1 MEQISP
7 ETHHLVFPQKG
18 CILFKR
24 NINTLEIMNPNENY
38 TNELNR
44 LLGFMENTLGKEMPT
59 PILTLDYFIL
69 AIFDQKDSTIYKIID
84 DCCSNMA
91 KNRIYTTYRQILQ
104 GRALSAIKPN
114 REIKYDVKL
123 TDALSGANAE
133 RDMLGSE
140 KIGSEHV
147 MLHILADDSPDNSIR
162 KVFNGAG
169 LSYPILLEKVSRD
182 ISDGGKQKNQNK
194 NQTGADA
201 GSGKDMGGTV
211 KVINTP
217 NGPVVIKSAFVGG
230 NEMTGDLPPEVL
242 KMLGL
247 DHLAPD
253 AQPEM
258 LNGFSGGGKK
268 KGKNQFID
276 QYCTNLNTQ
285 AELHLIDKLVGR
297 SNELDSII
305 RTLGRRKKNNIIIV
319 GGAGVG
325 KTCLAEGLAYK
336 IVEGT
341 VPKFL
346 KGKKLISLDMTALMA
361 GTTLRGMFEER
372 VKGLLDEIKQSG
384 EYILFIDNIG
394 NVLSNKAK
402 NDYDI
407 ASMLS
412 HSLDNGEVQVIGTA
426 DFTTFRATFDKDATL
441 LRRFQKMVIDA
452 PSKQDSKDILNGVQQ
467 NYADFHNVEYLPDAI
482 DACVELA
489 DKYITERNLPDS
501 AIDVLDEAGAIVGT
515 QNDVEPEE
523 IMKLREKIFN
533 EKAQIDKLKKENK
546 YDEAD
551 EIEKE
556 QKQDANNLA
565 KLVKQDD
572 ERKRQ
577 NRPKVTA
584 DIIYDIVSS
593 KTNIPISKLSS
604 DDKKKLAT
612 IDERLKE
619 NVIGQD
625 EAIDKICRALK
636 RNRVGFKK
644 TGCQFSALMIGKSGV
659 GKTLI
664 AKQLAK
670 EMFGDESALVRFDM
684 SEYPDKTAVN
694 KLIGSNP
701 GYVGYEEGG
710 QLTEA
715 IKNRKY
721 CVLLL
726 DEIEKADPEV
736 YNIFLQVLDEGFLT
750 DNSGQKVDFKNVI
763 VLFTSNAGAKA
774 ANDFGKG
781 IGFQE
786 NQDENQKRILLKHLK
801 NKFPPEF
808 LNRLDNVIYF
818 NSLTDDDLKKIIK
831 LEIGK
836 LQKRMGEIGYTLEYD
851 DDTVDYILN
860 IVKEEKEYGARPIIR
875 TIQDELEDK
884 ITDLLLENDY
894 SGHTFEVVAQA
905 QSLSIS

>member
-1 MEQISP
+1 MTQ
-7 ETHHLVFPQKG
+7 
-18 CILFKR
+18 
-24 NINTLEIMNPNENY
+24 NENY

-59 PILTLDYFIL
+59 PVLTLEYFIL

-114 REIKYDVKL
+114 REIKYDAKL
-123 TDALSGANAE
+123 TETLNGANTEREVLGAE
-133 RDMLGSE
+133 KL
-140 KIGSEHV
+140 GSEHV
-147 MLHILADDSPDNSIR
+147 LLHILADDSPDNSIR

-169 LSYPILLEKVSRD
+169 LSYPVLLEK
-182 ISDGGKQKNQNK
+182 ISSGNIGTAKKN
-194 NQTGADA
+194 NQERIIGVDTA
-201 GSGKDMGGTV
+201 SGPDSELKI
-211 KVINTP
+211 INTP
-217 NGPVVIKSAFVGG
+217 AGPVVIKSING
-230 NEMTGDLPPEVL
+230 NPGDIPPEFL

-247 DHLAPD
+247 GDNPNFAGKI
-253 AQPEM
+253 
-258 LNGFSGGGKK
+258 NGEKSKK
-268 KGKNQFID
+268 SKTQFID
-276 QYCTNLNTQ
+276 QYCTNLNTL
-285 AELHLIDKLVGR
+285 AELGTIDKLVGR
-297 SNELDSII
+297 ENEIDSII
-305 RTLGRRKKNNIIIV
+305 RTLGRRKKNNVIIV

-346 KGKKLISLDMTALMA
+346 KGKKLVSLDMTALMA

-372 VKGLLDEIKQSG
+372 VKGLLDEIKESG
-384 EYILFIDNIG
+384 DYILFIDNIG
-394 NVLSNKAK
+394 NVLGNKTK
-402 NDYDI
+402 NDYDV

-426 DFTTFRATFDKDATL
+426 DFSSFRSTFDKDATL
-441 LRRFQKMVIDA
+441 LRRFQKLVVDA
-452 PSKQDSKDILNGVQQ
+452 PTKEGSKNILNGIQQ
-467 NYADFHNVEYLPDAI
+467 NYADFHNVTYTQEAI
-482 DACVELA
+482 NACVELA

-501 AIDVLDEAGAIVGT
+501 AIDVLDEAGAVIGT
-515 QNDVEPEE
+515 KNDTESKE
-523 IMKLREKIFN
+523 ITEMREKIYKLKTDI
-533 EKAQIDKLKKENK
+533 EKLKKENK

-551 EIEKE
+551 ALEKE
-556 QKQDANNLA
+556 QKHTANNLA
-565 KLVKQDD
+565 EFVKR
-572 ERKRQ
+572 EEEYKRQ
-577 NRPKVTA
+577 HRPVVEIET
-584 DIIYDIVSS
+584 IYDIISS
-593 KTNIPISKLSS
+593 KTGIPLSRLS
-604 DDKKKLAT
+604 TDDKKKLSN
-612 IDERLKE
+612 IDERLKQ

-625 EAIDKICRALK
+625 EAIDIICKALK

-644 TGCQFSALMIGKSGV
+644 NGCQFSGLMIGRTGV

-670 EMFGDESALVRFDM
+670 EMFGDENALIRFDM

-715 IKNRKY
+715 VKNRKY

-774 ANDFGKG
+774 ASDFGKG
-781 IGFQE
+781 IGFTSDE
-786 NQDENQKRILLKHLK
+786 EENQKRILLKQLK

-818 NSLTDDDLKKIIK
+818 NALKDDDLRKIIR
-831 LEIGK
+831 LEISK
-836 LQKRMGEIGYTLEYD
+836 LQERMLEIGYTLIYD
-851 DDTVDYILN
+851 EPTVEYILG
-860 IVKEEKEYGARPIIR
+860 IVKEQKEYGARPIVR
-875 TIQDELEDK
+875 AIQDEIEDK
-884 ITDLLLENDY
+884 VTDLLLENDY
-894 SGHTFEVVAQA
+894 DGHKFAVTAQA
-905 QSLSIS
+905 QSLNVS

>member
-1 MEQISP
+1 MTQ
-7 ETHHLVFPQKG
+7 
-18 CILFKR
+18 
-24 NINTLEIMNPNENY
+24 NENY

-44 LLGFMENTLGKEMPT
+44 LLNFMENTLGREMPT
-59 PILTLDYFIL
+59 PVLTLEYFIL
-69 AIFDQKDSTIYKIID
+69 AILDQKDSTVYKIID

-114 REIKYDVKL
+114 REIKYDAKL
-123 TDALSGANAE
+123 TETIAASNTEREMLGAE
-133 RDMLGSE
+133 KLGSE
-140 KIGSEHV
+140 HIL
-147 MLHILADDSPDNSIR
+147 LHILADDSKDNSIR

-169 LSYPILLEKVSRD
+169 LSYSILLEK
-182 ISDGGKQKNQNK
+182 ISSNANQLENARKAQKPKSNTLIGMDPGAEGGDSTNIKIISTPGGPVILKSGTFTGNPAEMQQEFLKMMGLEDNPLLNPQKPGKKDKQK
-194 NQTGADA
+194 T
-201 GSGKDMGGTV
+201 
-211 KVINTP
+211 
-217 NGPVVIKSAFVGG
+217 
-230 NEMTGDLPPEVL
+230 
-242 KMLGL
+242 
-247 DHLAPD
+247 
-253 AQPEM
+253 
-258 LNGFSGGGKK
+258 
-268 KGKNQFID
+268 QFID
-276 QYCTNLNTQ
+276 QYCTNLNYL
-285 AELHLIDKLVGR
+285 AENSQIDKLVGR
-297 SNELDSII
+297 ENEIDNII
-305 RTLGRRKKNNIIIV
+305 RTLGRRKKNNVIIV

-325 KTCLAEGLAYK
+325 KTCLAEGLAYR

-346 KGKKLISLDMTALMA
+346 KNKKLISLDMTALMA

-372 VKGLLDEIKQSG
+372 VKGLLDEIKASG

-394 NVLSNKAK
+394 NVLGNKTK

-426 DFTTFRATFDKDATL
+426 DFSSFRSTFDKDASL
-441 LRRFQKMVIDA
+441 LRRFQKLIIEA
-452 PSKQDSKDILNGVQQ
+452 PTKEGSKDILNGIQQ
-467 NYADFHNVEYLPDAI
+467 NYADYHKVVYTPEAI
-482 DACVELA
+482 NACVELA

-501 AIDVLDEAGAIVGT
+501 AIDVMDEAGAVVGT
-515 QNDVEPEE
+515 QNDTESPE
-523 IMKLREKIFN
+523 IISLREKIYDYSA
-533 EKAQIDKLKKENK
+533 KIAKLKKEDK

-551 EIEKE
+551 ALEKE
-556 QKQDANNLA
+556 QKQTANTLA
-565 KLVKQDD
+565 EFVKR
-572 ERKRQ
+572 EEEYKKEH
-577 NRPKVTA
+577 RPVVGVEV
-584 DIIYDIVSS
+584 IYDIIAS
-593 KTNIPISKLSS
+593 KTGIPLSRLSS
-604 DDKKKLAT
+604 DDKKKLT
-612 IDERLKE
+612 NIDDRLKQ

-625 EAIDKICRALK
+625 EAIEVICRALK

-644 TGCQFSALMIGKSGV
+644 NGCQFSGLMIGKTGV

-670 EMFGDESALVRFDM
+670 EMFGDESALIRFDM

-715 IKNRKY
+715 VKNRKY

-763 VLFTSNAGAKA
+763 VLFTSNVGAKA
-774 ANDFGKG
+774 ASDFGKG
-781 IGFQE
+781 IGFNE
-786 NQDENQKRILLKHLK
+786 NEEENQKRILLKQLK

-818 NSLTDDDLKKIIK
+818 NSLSDDDLRKIIR
-831 LEIGK
+831 LEISK
-836 LQKRMGEIGYTLEYD
+836 LQKRMLEIGYTMVYD
-851 DDTVDYILN
+851 EGTVDYILD
-860 IVKEEKEYGARPIIR
+860 IVKEEKEYGARPIVR
-875 TIQDELEDK
+875 AIQDEIEDK
-884 ITDLLLENDY
+884 ITDLLLENEYDE
-894 SGHTFEVVAQA
+894 HNFTVTAQA
-905 QSLSIS
+905 HSLNVS

>member
-1 MEQISP
+1 MTQ
-7 ETHHLVFPQKG
+7 
-18 CILFKR
+18 
-24 NINTLEIMNPNENY
+24 NENY

-59 PILTLDYFIL
+59 PVLTLEYFIL
-69 AIFDQKDSTIYKIID
+69 AILDQKDSTVYKIIN

-114 REIKYDVKL
+114 REIKYDSKL
-123 TDALSGANAE
+123 TETLAGANTE
-133 RDMLGSE
+133 REMLGAE
-140 KIGSEHV
+140 KLGSEHV
-147 MLHILADDSPDNSIR
+147 LLHILADDAPDNSIR

-169 LSYPILLEKVSRD
+169 LSYPVLLEK
-182 ISDGGKQKNQNK
+182 ISSGVGDGKKDQKQAQKPFF
-194 NQTGADA
+194 
-201 GSGKDMGGTV
+201 GGIDLANGGDTSV
-211 KVINTP
+211 KIINTP
-217 NGPVVIKSAFVGG
+217 AGPVVFKSTNFNG
-230 NEMTGDLPPEVL
+230 EPTDMPPEL
-242 KMLGL
+242 MRMLGF
-247 DHLAPD
+247 DESSIAAAT
-253 AQPEM
+253 AQQKPTA
-258 LNGFSGGGKK
+258 K
-268 KGKNQFID
+268 KGKNQFIE
-276 QYCTNLNTQ
+276 QYCTNLNSM
-285 AELHLIDKLVGR
+285 AELHAIDKLVGR
-297 SNELDSII
+297 ENEIDTII
-305 RTLGRRKKNNIIIV
+305 RTLGRRKKNNVIIV

-346 KGKKLISLDMTALMA
+346 KNKKLISLDMTALMA

-372 VKGLLDEIKQSG
+372 VKGLLDEIKMSG
-384 EYILFIDNIG
+384 DYILFIDNIG
-394 NVLSNKAK
+394 NVMGSKVK

-426 DFTTFRATFDKDATL
+426 DFGSFRSTFDKDATL
-441 LRRFQKMVIDA
+441 LRRFQKLVIDA
-452 PSKQDSKDILNGVQQ
+452 PTKDGSKEILNGVQQ
-467 NYADFHNVEYLPDAI
+467 NYADFHNVTYSPEAI

-501 AIDVLDEAGAIVGT
+501 AIDVLDEAGTVIGT
-515 QNDVEPEE
+515 KNDTESKE
-523 IMKLREKIFN
+523 IQELREKIYRL
-533 EKAQIDKLKKENK
+533 KTDIDTFKKENK

-551 EIEKE
+551 ELEKE
-556 QKQDANNLA
+556 QKRTANTLA
-565 KLVKQDD
+565 EFVKR
-572 ERKRQ
+572 EEEYKRAH
-577 NRPKVTA
+577 RPVVEVDT
-584 DIIYDIVSS
+584 IYDIISS
-593 KTNIPISKLSS
+593 KTGIPLSKLST
-604 DDKKKLAT
+604 DDKRKLAN
-612 IDERLKE
+612 IDERLKQ

-625 EAIDKICRALK
+625 EAIDIICKALK
-636 RNRVGFKK
+636 RSRVGFKK
-644 TGCQFSALMIGKSGV
+644 SGCQFSALMLGRTGV

-670 EMFGDESALVRFDM
+670 EMFGDESALIRFDM

-715 IKNRKY
+715 VKNRKY

-750 DNSGQKVDFKNVI
+750 DNSGQRVDFKNVI

-774 ANDFGKG
+774 AADFGRG
-781 IGFQE
+781 IGF
-786 NQDENQKRILLKHLK
+786 NTDENENEKRILLKQLK

-818 NSLTDDDLKKIIK
+818 NALGDDDLRKIIK
-831 LEIGK
+831 LEISK
-836 LQKRMGEIGYTLEYD
+836 LQQRMLEIGYTLTYD
-851 DDTVDYILN
+851 EGTVDYILD
-860 IVKEEKEYGARPIIR
+860 IVKEQKEYGARPVVR
-875 TIQDELEDK
+875 AIQDEIEDK
-884 ITDLLLENDY
+884 VTDLLLENDY
-894 SGHTFEVVAQA
+894 NGHVFEVTAQA
-905 QSLSIS
+905 SSLNVS

>member
-1 MEQISP
+1 MTQ
-7 ETHHLVFPQKG
+7 
-18 CILFKR
+18 
-24 NINTLEIMNPNENY
+24 NENY

-59 PILTLDYFIL
+59 PVLTLEYFIL
-69 AIFDQKDSTIYKIID
+69 AILDQKDSTVYKIID

-114 REIKYDVKL
+114 REIKYDSKL
-123 TDALSGANAE
+123 TDTLNGAHTE
-133 RDMLGSE
+133 RQMLGAE
-140 KIGSEHV
+140 KLGSEHV
-147 MLHILADDSPDNSIR
+147 LLHILADDSPDNSIR

-169 LSYPILLEKVSRD
+169 LSYPVLLEK
-182 ISDGGKQKNQNK
+182 ISSGNIGMNKKQKEQPFVGVD
-194 NQTGADA
+194 TGQGPD
-201 GSGKDMGGTV
+201 GNGEIKI
-211 KVINTP
+211 INTP
-217 NGPVVIKSAFVGG
+217 AGPVVIKSATF
-230 NEMTGDLPPEVL
+230 NGDPNNVPPEFL

-247 DHLAPD
+247 GDNV
-253 AQPEM
+253 M
-258 LNGFSGGGKK
+258 VNGKTVGERSKK
-268 KGKNQFID
+268 SKTQFID
-276 QYCTNLNTQ
+276 QYCTNLNNL
-285 AELHLIDKLVGR
+285 AELGTIDKLVGR
-297 SNELDSII
+297 ENEIDSII
-305 RTLGRRKKNNIIIV
+305 RTLGRRKKNNVIIV

-346 KGKKLISLDMTALMA
+346 KNKKLVSLDMTALMA

-372 VKGLLDEIKQSG
+372 VKGLLDEIKESG

-394 NVLSNKAK
+394 NVLGNKTK
-402 NDYDI
+402 NDYDV

-426 DFTTFRATFDKDATL
+426 DFSSFRSTFDKDATL
-441 LRRFQKMVIDA
+441 LRRFQKLIVEA
-452 PSKQDSKDILNGVQQ
+452 PTKDDSKNILNGIQQ
-467 NYADFHNVEYLPDAI
+467 NYADFHNVTYTQEAI
-482 DACVELA
+482 NACVELA

-501 AIDVLDEAGAIVGT
+501 AIDVLDEAGAVVGT
-515 QNDVEPEE
+515 KNDTESKE
-523 IMKLREKIFN
+523 ILELREKIYKLKTDI
-533 EKAQIDKLKKENK
+533 EKLKKKNK

-551 EIEKE
+551 ELEKE
-556 QKQDANNLA
+556 QKRTANNLA
-565 KLVKQDD
+565 
-572 ERKRQ
+572 EFIRREEEYKRQ
-577 NRPKVTA
+577 HRPTVEIET
-584 DIIYDIVSS
+584 IYDIISS
-593 KTNIPISKLSS
+593 KTGIPLSKLSTN
-604 DDKKKLAT
+604 DKQKLAN
-612 IDERLKE
+612 IDERLKQ

-625 EAIDKICRALK
+625 EAIDIICRALK
-636 RNRVGFKK
+636 RSRVGFKK
-644 TGCQFSALMIGKSGV
+644 NGCQFSALMLGRTGV

-670 EMFGDESALVRFDM
+670 EMFGDENALIRFDM

-715 IKNRKY
+715 VKNRKY

-774 ANDFGKG
+774 ASDFGRG
-781 IGFQE
+781 IGFTSDE
-786 NQDENQKRILLKHLK
+786 EENQKRILLKQLK

-818 NSLTDDDLKKIIK
+818 NSLKDDDLRKIIR
-831 LEIGK
+831 LEISK
-836 LQKRMGEIGYTLEYD
+836 LQERMLEIGYTLSYD
-851 DDTVDYILN
+851 EPTVEYILN
-860 IVKEEKEYGARPIIR
+860 IVKEQKEYGARPIVR
-875 TIQDELEDK
+875 AIQDEIEDK
-884 ITDLLLENDY
+884 VTDLLLENDY
-894 SGHTFEVVAQA
+894 DGHRFAVTAEAH
-905 QSLSIS
+905 SLNVS

>member
-1 MEQISP
+1 MTQ
-7 ETHHLVFPQKG
+7 
-18 CILFKR
+18 
-24 NINTLEIMNPNENY
+24 NENY

-44 LLGFMENTLGKEMPT
+44 LLGFMENTLGREMPT
-59 PILTLDYFIL
+59 PVLTLDYFIL
-69 AIFDQKDSTIYKIID
+69 AVLDQKDSTVYKIID

-114 REIKYDVKL
+114 REIKYDAKFTETL
-123 TDALSGANAE
+123 AASNTE
-133 RDMLGSE
+133 REMLGAE
-140 KIGSEHV
+140 KLGSEHV
-147 MLHILADDSPDNSIR
+147 LLHILADDSPDNSIR

-169 LSYPILLEKVSRD
+169 LSYSVLLEK
-182 ISDGGKQKNQNK
+182 ISSNMQNGGKQKKQNNNETETQGIK
-194 NQTGADA
+194 TI
-201 GSGKDMGGTV
+201 M
-211 KVINTP
+211 TP
-217 NGPVVIKSAFVGG
+217 NGPVIIKSTTFNGEPG
-230 NEMTGDLPPEVL
+230 EMPTEFLR
-242 KMLGL
+242 MLGL
-247 DHLAPD
+247 SDGQINA
-253 AQPEM
+253 
-258 LNGFSGGGKK
+258 FGGGVKNEKQK
-268 KGKNQFID
+268 KGKAQFIN
-276 QYCTNLNTQ
+276 QYCTNLNTL
-285 AELHLIDKLVGR
+285 AENHSIDKLIGR
-297 SNELDSII
+297 DNELNNVI
-305 RTLGRRKKNNIIIV
+305 RTLGRRKKNNVIIV

-346 KGKKLISLDMTALMA
+346 KNKKLISLDMTALMA

-372 VKGLLDEIKQSG
+372 VKGLLDEIKESG
-384 EYILFIDNIG
+384 DYILLIDNIG
-394 NVLSNKAK
+394 NVLGGKNKN

-407 ASMLS
+407 ASMLAR
-412 HSLDNGEVQVIGTA
+412 SLDNGEVQVIGTA
-426 DFTTFRATFDKDATL
+426 DFSSFRSTFDKDATL
-441 LRRFQKMVIDA
+441 LRRFQKLIIDA
-452 PSKQDSKDILNGVQQ
+452 PTKEDSKGVLNGIQQ
-467 NYADFHNVEYLPDAI
+467 NYADFHNVTYTPEAI

-501 AIDVLDEAGAIVGT
+501 AIDVLDEAGAVVGT
-515 QNDVEPEE
+515 KNDTESKE
-523 IMKLREKIFN
+523 ITELREKIYSLN
-533 EKAQIDKLKKENK
+533 AEIDKLKKENK

-551 EIEKE
+551 VLEKE
-556 QKQDANNLA
+556 QKHTANNLA
-565 KLVKQDD
+565 EFVKR
-572 ERKRQ
+572 EEEYKKEH
-577 NRPKVTA
+577 RPVVGIET
-584 DIIYDIVSS
+584 IYDIIAS
-593 KTNIPISKLSS
+593 KTGIPINKLSA
-604 DDKKKLAT
+604 DDKKKLT
-612 IDERLKE
+612 DIDDRLKQ

-625 EAIDKICRALK
+625 EAIDIICKALK

-644 TGCQFSALMIGKSGV
+644 NGCQFSALLLGRTGV

-670 EMFGDESALVRFDM
+670 EMFGDEGALIRFDM

-715 IKNRKY
+715 VKNRKY

-774 ANDFGKG
+774 ASDFGKG
-781 IGFQE
+781 IGFQNNEEE
-786 NQDENQKRILLKHLK
+786 NSKRILLKQLK

-818 NSLTDDDLKKIIK
+818 NSLKDDDLRKIIR
-831 LEIGK
+831 LEISK
-836 LQKRMGEIGYTLEYD
+836 LQKRMLEIGYTMTYD
-851 DDTVDYILN
+851 EGTVDHILD
-860 IVKEEKEYGARPIIR
+860 IVKEEKEYGARPIVR
-875 TIQDELEDK
+875 AIQDEIEDK

-905 QSLSIS
+905 HSLNVS

>member
-1 MEQISP
+1 MTQ
-7 ETHHLVFPQKG
+7 
-18 CILFKR
+18 
-24 NINTLEIMNPNENY
+24 NENY

-44 LLGFMENTLGKEMPT
+44 LLGFMENTLGREMPT
-59 PILTLDYFIL
+59 PVLTLEYFIL
-69 AIFDQKDSTIYKIID
+69 AILDQKDSNIYRIID

-114 REIKYDVKL
+114 REIKYDSKL
-123 TDALSGANAE
+123 TETLTGADTE
-133 RDMLGSE
+133 RQMLGAE
-140 KIGSEHV
+140 KLGSEHV
-147 MLHILADDSPDNSIR
+147 LLHILADDSPDNSIR

-169 LSYPILLEKVSRD
+169 LSYPILLEK
-182 ISDGGKQKNQNK
+182 ISSGVNQGQKPQKPGQKPQGNFVFGGLDK
-194 NQTGADA
+194 ALE
-201 GSGKDMGGTV
+201 GSESNGIKI
-211 KVINTP
+211 INTP
-217 NGPVVIKSAFVGG
+217 GGPVVIKSATFNGDPSDMPE
-230 NEMTGDLPPEVL
+230 EMK

-247 DHLAPD
+247 DPNAGLQEFEQLIHGLPT
-253 AQPEM
+253 
-258 LNGFSGGGKK
+258 GGKK
-268 KGKNQFID
+268 PSKSKTQFID
-276 QYCTNLNTQ
+276 QYTTNLNSL
-285 AELHLIDKLVGR
+285 AELHMIDKLVGR
-297 SNELDSII
+297 ENEIGNVI
-305 RTLGRRKKNNIIIV
+305 RTLGRRKKNNVIIV

-346 KGKKLISLDMTALMA
+346 KNKKLISLDMTALMA

-372 VKGLLDEIKQSG
+372 VKGLLDEIKESG

-394 NVLSNKAK
+394 NVMGNKTK

-407 ASMLS
+407 AAMLS
-412 HSLDNGEVQVIGTA
+412 HSLDNGEVQVIGTS
-426 DFTTFRATFDKDATL
+426 DFSSFKSTFDKDPTL
-441 LRRFQKMVIDA
+441 LRRFQKLIIEA
-452 PSKQDSKDILNGVQQ
+452 PSKEDSRNILNGVQQ
-467 NYADFHNVEYLPDAI
+467 NYADYHNVNYTEEAI
-482 DACVELA
+482 NACVELA

-501 AIDVLDEAGAIVGT
+501 ALDILDEAGAVVGT
-515 QNDVEPEE
+515 ENDTESQE
-523 IMKLREKIFN
+523 IIDLREKIYKLKTDI
-533 EKAQIDKLKKENK
+533 EKLKKENK

-551 EIEKE
+551 ELEKE
-556 QKQDANNLA
+556 QKKAANTLA
-565 KLVKQDD
+565 EFVKR
-572 ERKRQ
+572 EAEYKKAH
-577 NRPKVTA
+577 RPSVDVDT
-584 DIIYDIVSS
+584 IYDIVSS
-593 KTNIPISKLSS
+593 KTGIPINKLSS
-604 DDKKKLAT
+604 DDKKKLT
-612 IDERLKE
+612 NIDDRLKQ

-625 EAIDKICRALK
+625 EAIDIICKALK

-644 TGCQFSALMIGKSGV
+644 NGCQFSALMLGRTGV

-670 EMFGDESALVRFDM
+670 EMFGDESALIRFDM

-715 IKNRKY
+715 VKNRKY

-750 DNSGQKVDFKNVI
+750 DNSGQRVDFKNVI

-774 ANDFGKG
+774 ASDFGKG
-781 IGFQE
+781 IGFNSNE
-786 NQDENQKRILLKHLK
+786 EENQKRILLKQLK

-818 NSLTDDDLKKIIK
+818 NSLKDDDLRKIIR
-831 LEIGK
+831 LEISK
-836 LQKRMGEIGYTLEYD
+836 LQKRMLEIGYTLTYD
-851 DDTVDYILN
+851 EGTVDHILD
-860 IVKEEKEYGARPIIR
+860 IVKEEKEYGARPIVR
-875 TIQDELEDK
+875 AIQDEIEDK

-905 QSLSIS
+905 HSLNVS

>member
-1 MEQISP
+1 MTQ
-7 ETHHLVFPQKG
+7 
-18 CILFKR
+18 
-24 NINTLEIMNPNENY
+24 NENY

-59 PILTLDYFIL
+59 PVLTLDYFIL
-69 AIFDQKDSTIYKIID
+69 AILDQKDSTVYKIID

-114 REIKYDVKL
+114 REIKYDSKL
-123 TDALSGANAE
+123 TETLAGANTE
-133 RDMLGSE
+133 REMLGAE
-140 KIGSEHV
+140 KLGSEHV
-147 MLHILADDSPDNSIR
+147 LLHILADDSPENNIR

-169 LSYPILLEKVSRD
+169 LSYPILLEKITTGV
-182 ISDGGKQKNQNK
+182 GGSLV
-194 NQTGADA
+194 
-201 GSGKDMGGTV
+201 SGKKPQTIIGGIDPADIKDVQNGTV
-211 KVINTP
+211 KIINTP
-217 NGPVVIKSAFVGG
+217 NGPVVVKTTMVSGPGPDADG
-230 NEMTGDLPPEVL
+230 NLPPEIL

-247 DHLAPD
+247 ADNPNFS
-253 AQPEM
+253 QP
-258 LNGFSGGGKK
+258 GQSGAKPAKK
-268 KGKNQFID
+268 TKTPCID
-276 QYCTNLNTQ
+276 QYCTDLNAL
-285 AELHLIDKLVGR
+285 AELHMIDKLVGR
-297 SNELDSII
+297 ENEMNNII
-305 RTLGRRKKNNIIIV
+305 RTLGRRKKNNVVIV

-346 KGKKLISLDMTALMA
+346 KKKKLISLDMTALMA

-372 VKGLLDEIKQSG
+372 VKGLLDEIKASG
-384 EYILFIDNIG
+384 EYILFIDNMGSVLG
-394 NVLSNKAK
+394 NKTK
-402 NDYDI
+402 NDYDV

-426 DFTTFRATFDKDATL
+426 DFSSFRSTFDKDPTL
-441 LRRFQKMVIDA
+441 LRRFQKLIVEA
-452 PSKQDSKDILNGVQQ
+452 PTKEGSKEILNGVQQ
-467 NYADFHNVEYLPDAI
+467 NYADFHNVIYSPEAL

-501 AIDVLDEAGAIVGT
+501 ALDVLDEAGAVVGT
-515 QNDVEPEE
+515 ENDIESKE
-523 IMKLREKIFN
+523 ITEMREKIYKLN
-533 EKAQIDKLKKENK
+533 ADIEKLKKEDK

-551 EIEKE
+551 QLEKE
-556 QKQDANNLA
+556 QKRTANNLA
-565 KLVKQDD
+565 EFVKR
-572 ERKRQ
+572 EEEYKKAH
-577 NRPKVTA
+577 RPTVGV
-584 DIIYDIVSS
+584 DVIYDIIAS
-593 KTNIPISKLSS
+593 KTGIPLNRLSA
-604 DDKKKLAT
+604 DDKKKLSN

-625 EAIDKICRALK
+625 EAINIICKALK

-644 TGCQFSALMIGKSGV
+644 SGCQFSALMLGRTGV

-670 EMFGDESALVRFDM
+670 EMFGDEGALIRFDM

-715 IKNRKY
+715 VKNRKY

-774 ANDFGKG
+774 ASDFGKPV
-781 IGFQE
+781 GFGGDVE
-786 NQDENQKRILLKHLK
+786 ENQKRILLKQLK

-818 NSLTDDDLKKIIK
+818 NALNDEDLRKIIR

-836 LQKRMGEIGYTLEYD
+836 LQKRMLEIGYTMEYD
-851 DDTVDYILN
+851 EGTVDYILD
-860 IVKEEKEYGARPIIR
+860 IVKEQKEYGARPVVR
-875 TIQDELEDK
+875 AIQDEIEDK

-894 SGHTFEVVAQA
+894 SGHTFEVIAQA
-905 QSLSIS
+905 HSLNVS

>member
-1 MEQISP
+1 MTQ
-7 ETHHLVFPQKG
+7 
-18 CILFKR
+18 
-24 NINTLEIMNPNENY
+24 NENY

-44 LLGFMENTLGKEMPT
+44 LLGFMENTLGREMPT
-59 PILTLDYFIL
+59 PVLTLEYFIL

-84 DCCSNMA
+84 DSCSNMA

-114 REIKYDVKL
+114 REIKYDAKL
-123 TDALSGANAE
+123 TETLNGAE
-133 RDMLGSE
+133 TEKQMLGAE
-140 KIGSEHV
+140 KLGSEHV
-147 MLHILADDSPDNSIR
+147 LLHILADDSPENSIR

-169 LSYPILLEKVSRD
+169 LSYPILLEK
-182 ISDGGKQKNQNK
+182 ISSGNIGVAKKNK
-194 NQTGADA
+194 PEVTA
-201 GSGKDMGGTV
+201 GLDLAPGPDMGGEL
-211 KVINTP
+211 KILNTP
-217 NGPVVIKSAFVGG
+217 AGPVVIKSATFNGAPSEV
-230 NEMTGDLPPEVL
+230 PPEFL

-247 DHLAPD
+247 GDNPNFNK
-253 AQPEM
+253 P
-258 LNGFSGGGKK
+258 GGDKGKK
-268 KGKNQFID
+268 SKTQFIG
-276 QYCTNLNTQ
+276 QYCTDLNTL
-285 AELHLIDKLVGR
+285 AELGTIDKLVGR
-297 SNELDSII
+297 ENEIESII
-305 RTLGRRKKNNIIIV
+305 RTLGRRKKNNVIIV

-372 VKGLLDEIKQSG
+372 VKGLLDEIKESR

-394 NVLSNKAK
+394 NVMGNKTK

-426 DFTTFRATFDKDATL
+426 DFSSFRSTFDKDPTL
-441 LRRFQKMVIDA
+441 LRRFQKLIIDA
-452 PSKQDSKDILNGVQQ
+452 PTKEGSRDILNGIQQ
-467 NYADFHNVEYLPDAI
+467 NYADFHNVTYEQEAI
-482 DACVELA
+482 DACVDLA

-501 AIDVLDEAGAIVGT
+501 AIDVLDEAGAVIGT
-515 QNDVEPEE
+515 KNDTESKE
-523 IMKLREKIFN
+523 IIELREKIY
-533 EKAQIDKLKKENK
+533 KLKTDIDKLKKENK

-551 EIEKE
+551 ALEKE
-556 QKQDANNLA
+556 QKRTANNLA
-565 KLVKQDD
+565 EFVKR
-572 ERKRQ
+572 EEEFKRQ
-577 NRPKVTA
+577 HRPIVGIET
-584 DIIYDIVSS
+584 IYDIISS
-593 KTNIPISKLSS
+593 KTGIPLNRLST
-604 DDKKKLAT
+604 DDKKKLSN
-612 IDERLKE
+612 IDERLKQ

-625 EAIDKICRALK
+625 EAIDIICKALK
-636 RNRVGFKK
+636 RHRVGFKK
-644 TGCQFSALMIGKSGV
+644 NGCQFSALMLGRTGV

-670 EMFGDESALVRFDM
+670 EMFGDESALIRFDM

-715 IKNRKY
+715 VKNRKY

-750 DNSGQKVDFKNVI
+750 DNAGQKVDFKNVI

-774 ANDFGKG
+774 ASDFGKG
-781 IGFQE
+781 IGFNNNE
-786 NQDENQKRILLKHLK
+786 EENQKRILLKQLK

-818 NSLTDDDLKKIIK
+818 NALNDDDLRKIIR
-831 LEIGK
+831 LEISK
-836 LQKRMGEIGYTLEYD
+836 LQERMLEIGYTLTYD
-851 DDTVDYILN
+851 EPTVDYILN
-860 IVKEEKEYGARPIIR
+860 IVKEQKEYGARPIVR
-875 TIQDELEDK
+875 AIQDEIEDK
-884 ITDLLLENDY
+884 VTDLLLENDY
-894 SGHTFEVVAQA
+894 DDHKFAVTAQA
-905 QSLSIS
+905 HSLNVS

>member
-1 MEQISP
+1 MLLS
-7 ETHHLVFPQKG
+7 ETNLFFEKKG
-18 CILFKR
+18 CIIEIETFNKR
-24 NINTLEIMNPNENY
+24 IMTQNENY

-59 PILTLDYFIL
+59 PVLTIEYFIL

-91 KNRIYTTYRQILQ
+91 KSRIYTTYRQILQ

-114 REIKYDVKL
+114 REIKYDTKL
-123 TDALSGANAE
+123 TETLLGANKE
-133 RDMLGSE
+133 KEMLGAE
-140 KIGSEHV
+140 KLGSEHV
-147 MLHILADDSPDNSIR
+147 LLHILADDSPDNSIR

-169 LSYPILLEKVSRD
+169 LSYPVLLEKITSGSVK
-182 ISDGGKQKNQNK
+182 ISGNKVANNSNPLNINVAGEGGDSSIKI
-194 NQTGADA
+194 
-201 GSGKDMGGTV
+201 
-211 KVINTP
+211 INTP
-217 NGPVVIKSAFVGG
+217 GGPVVIKSASF
-230 NEMTGDLPPEVL
+230 NGDPSEVPPEIL

-247 DHLAPD
+247 AENGGIMNGMPG
-253 AQPEM
+253 AQK
-258 LNGFSGGGKK
+258 SGGKK
-268 KGKNQFID
+268 SKTQFID
-276 QYCTNLNTQ
+276 QYCTNLNAL
-285 AELHLIDKLVGR
+285 AEQHMIDKLVGR
-297 SNELDSII
+297 ENEIDNII
-305 RTLGRRKKNNIIIV
+305 RTLGRRKKNNVIIV

-346 KGKKLISLDMTALMA
+346 KNKKLVSLDMTALMA

-372 VKGLLDEIKQSG
+372 VKGLLDEIKASG

-394 NVLSNKAK
+394 TVMGNKTT

-407 ASMLS
+407 AAMLS
-412 HSLDNGEVQVIGTA
+412 HSLDNGEVQVIGTS
-426 DFTTFRATFDKDATL
+426 DFSSFRSTFDKDPTL
-441 LRRFQKMVIDA
+441 LRRFQKLIIEA
-452 PSKQDSKDILNGVQQ
+452 PSKQDSRNILEGVQQ
-467 NYADFHNVEYLPDAI
+467 NYADYHNVTYSQEAL
-482 DACVELA
+482 DACVDLA

-501 AIDVLDEAGAIVGT
+501 ALDILDEAGALIGT
-515 QNDVEPEE
+515 ENDTESKE
-523 IMKLREKIFN
+523 IIDLREKIYKL
-533 EKAQIDKLKKENK
+533 KADIEKLKKENK

-551 EIEKE
+551 ELEKE
-556 QKQDANNLA
+556 QKRAANNLA
-565 KLVKQDD
+565 EFVKR
-572 ERKRQ
+572 EEEYKKAH
-577 NRPKVTA
+577 RPIVNANT
-584 DIIYDIVSS
+584 ILDIVSS
-593 KTNIPISKLSS
+593 KTGIPINKLSS
-604 DDKKKLAT
+604 DDKKKLVN
-612 IDERLKE
+612 IDERLKQ

-625 EAIDKICRALK
+625 EAIDIICKALK

-644 TGCQFSALMIGKSGV
+644 NGCQFSALMLGKTGV

-670 EMFGDESALVRFDM
+670 EMFGDENALIRFDM

-715 IKNRKY
+715 VKNRKY

-750 DNSGQKVDFKNVI
+750 DNSGQRVDFKNVI

-774 ANDFGKG
+774 ASDFGKG
-781 IGFQE
+781 IGFNSNE
-786 NQDENQKRILLKHLK
+786 EENQKRILLKQLK

-808 LNRLDNVIYF
+808 LNRLYNVIYF
-818 NSLTDDDLKKIIK
+818 NALKDDDLRKIIR
-831 LEIGK
+831 LEISK
-836 LQKRMGEIGYTLEYD
+836 LQERMLEIGYTMTYD
-851 DDTVDYILN
+851 EGTVEYILD
-860 IVKEEKEYGARPIIR
+860 IVKEEKEYGARPIVR
-875 TIQDELEDK
+875 AIQDEIEDK
-884 ITDLLLENDY
+884 ITDLVLENDY

-905 QSLSIS
+905 QSLNVS

>member
-1 MEQISP
+1 M
-7 ETHHLVFPQKG
+7 T
-18 CILFKR
+18 
-24 NINTLEIMNPNENY
+24 PNENY

-44 LLGFMENTLGKEMPT
+44 LLGFMENTLGRDMPT
-59 PILTLDYFIL
+59 PVLTLEYFIL
-69 AIFDQKDSTIYKIID
+69 AILDQKDSTVYKIID
-84 DCCSNMA
+84 ECCSNMA
-91 KNRIYTTYRQILQ
+91 KNRVYTTYKQLLS

-114 REIKYDVKL
+114 REIKYDSKL
-123 TDALSGANAE
+123 TEILEASNVE
-133 RDMLGSE
+133 REMLGAE
-140 KIGSEHV
+140 KLGSEHV
-147 MLHILADDSPDNSIR
+147 LLHILGDDTQDGTISSIR

-169 LSYPILLEKVSRD
+169 LSYPILLEK
-182 ISDGGKQKNQNK
+182 ISSGKVGAKKDTKQIQSVLD
-194 NQTGADA
+194 QFLGADY
-201 GSGKDMGGTV
+201 SGDQQPNGTLSI
-211 KVINTP
+211 INTP
-217 NGPVVIKSAFVGG
+217 DGPMVIKSTGAPPPQ
-230 NEMTGDLPPEVL
+230 EML

-247 DHLAPD
+247 GD
-253 AQPEM
+253 ASTQKP
-258 LNGFSGGGKK
+258 SAKK
-268 KGKNQFID
+268 AKTQFID
-276 QYCTNLNTQ
+276 QYCTNLNIL
-285 AELHLIDKLVGR
+285 ADRGAIDKLVGR
-297 SNELDSII
+297 ENEIDSII
-305 RTLGRRKKNNIIIV
+305 RTLGRRKKNNVIIV

-346 KGKKLISLDMTALMA
+346 KDKKLISLDMTALMA

-372 VKGLLDEIKQSG
+372 VKGLLDEIKALG
-384 EYILFIDNIG
+384 NYVLFIDNMG
-394 NVLSNKAK
+394 NVLGNKTK

-426 DFTTFRATFDKDATL
+426 DFTSFRSSFEKDPTL
-441 LRRFQKMVIDA
+441 MRRFQKLIIEA
-452 PSKQDSKDILNGVQQ
+452 PTKEQSKNIVNGIQQ
-467 NYADFHNVEYLPDAI
+467 NYADFHNVTYSQEAL

-501 AIDVLDEAGAIVGT
+501 AIDVLDEAGAVVGT
-515 QNDVEPEE
+515 KNDTESKE
-523 IMKLREKIFN
+523 IVALREKIYQL
-533 EKAQIDKLKKENK
+533 KTSIDKLKKEDK

-551 EIEKE
+551 ALETE
-556 QKQDANNLA
+556 QKRTANSLA
-565 KLVKQDD
+565 EFVKREEEFKKDH
-572 ERKRQ
+572 
-577 NRPKVTA
+577 RPVVGVET
-584 DIIYDIVSS
+584 IYDIISS
-593 KTNIPISKLSS
+593 KTGIPLNRLSS
-604 DDKKKLAT
+604 DDKKKLAN
-612 IDERLKE
+612 IDERLKQ

-625 EAIDKICRALK
+625 EAIDLICKALK

-644 TGCQFSALMIGKSGV
+644 SGCQFSALMLGRTGV

-670 EMFGDESALVRFDM
+670 EMFGDENALIRFDM

-715 IKNRKY
+715 VKNRKY

-750 DNSGQKVDFKNVI
+750 DNSGQRVDFKNVI

-774 ANDFGKG
+774 ASDFGKG
-781 IGFQE
+781 IGFSTNEEE
-786 NQDENQKRILLKHLK
+786 NEKRILIKQLK

-818 NSLTDDDLKKIIK
+818 NALGDDDLRKIIR
-831 LEIGK
+831 LEISK
-836 LQKRMGEIGYTLEYD
+836 LQQRMLEIGYTMTYD
-851 DDTVDYILN
+851 DATVEYILD
-860 IVKEEKEYGARPIIR
+860 IVKEQKEYGARPIVR
-875 TIQDELEDK
+875 AIQDEIEDK
-884 ITDLLLENDY
+884 MTDLLLENDY
-894 SGHTFEVVAQA
+894 NEHNFAVTAQA
-905 QSLSIS
+905 NSLNVS

>member
-1 MEQISP
+1 MTQ
-7 ETHHLVFPQKG
+7 
-18 CILFKR
+18 
-24 NINTLEIMNPNENY
+24 NENY

-44 LLGFMENTLGKEMPT
+44 LLNFMENTLGREMPT
-59 PILTLDYFIL
+59 PVLTLEYFIL
-69 AIFDQKDSTIYKIID
+69 AILDQKDSTVYKIID

-114 REIKYDVKL
+114 REIKYDAKL
-123 TDALSGANAE
+123 TETIAASNTEREMLGAE
-133 RDMLGSE
+133 KLGSE
-140 KIGSEHV
+140 HIL
-147 MLHILADDSPDNSIR
+147 LHILADDSKDNSIR

-169 LSYPILLEKVSRD
+169 LSYSILLEK
-182 ISDGGKQKNQNK
+182 ISSNANQLENARKAQKPKSNTLIGMDPGAEGGDSTNIKIISTPGGPVILKSGTFTGNPAEMQQEFLKMMGLEDNPLLNPQKPGKKDKQK
-194 NQTGADA
+194 T
-201 GSGKDMGGTV
+201 
-211 KVINTP
+211 
-217 NGPVVIKSAFVGG
+217 
-230 NEMTGDLPPEVL
+230 
-242 KMLGL
+242 
-247 DHLAPD
+247 
-253 AQPEM
+253 
-258 LNGFSGGGKK
+258 
-268 KGKNQFID
+268 QFID
-276 QYCTNLNTQ
+276 QYCTNLNYL
-285 AELHLIDKLVGR
+285 AENSQIDKLVGR
-297 SNELDSII
+297 ENEIDNII
-305 RTLGRRKKNNIIIV
+305 RTLGRRKKNNVIIV

-325 KTCLAEGLAYK
+325 KTCLAEGLAYR

-346 KGKKLISLDMTALMA
+346 KNKKLISLDMTALMA

-372 VKGLLDEIKQSG
+372 VKGLLDEIKASG

-394 NVLSNKAK
+394 NVLGNKTK

-426 DFTTFRATFDKDATL
+426 DFSSFRSTFDKDASL
-441 LRRFQKMVIDA
+441 LRRFQKLIIEA
-452 PSKQDSKDILNGVQQ
+452 PTKEGSKDILNGIQQ
-467 NYADFHNVEYLPDAI
+467 NYADYHKVVYTPEAI
-482 DACVELA
+482 NACVELA

-501 AIDVLDEAGAIVGT
+501 AIDVMDEAGAVVGT
-515 QNDVEPEE
+515 QNDTESPE
-523 IMKLREKIFN
+523 IISLREKIYDYSA
-533 EKAQIDKLKKENK
+533 KIAKLKKEDK

-551 EIEKE
+551 ALEKE
-556 QKQDANNLA
+556 QKQTANTLA
-565 KLVKQDD
+565 EFVKR
-572 ERKRQ
+572 EEEYKKEH
-577 NRPKVTA
+577 RPVVGVEV
-584 DIIYDIVSS
+584 IYDIIAS
-593 KTNIPISKLSS
+593 KTGIPLSRLSS
-604 DDKKKLAT
+604 DDKKKLT
-612 IDERLKE
+612 NIDDRLKQ

-625 EAIDKICRALK
+625 EAIEVICRALK

-644 TGCQFSALMIGKSGV
+644 NGCQFSGLMIGKTGV

-670 EMFGDESALVRFDM
+670 EMFGDESALIRFDM

-715 IKNRKY
+715 VKNRKY

-763 VLFTSNAGAKA
+763 VLFTSNVGAKA
-774 ANDFGKG
+774 ASDFGKG
-781 IGFQE
+781 IGFNE
-786 NQDENQKRILLKHLK
+786 NEEENQKRILLKQLK

-818 NSLTDDDLKKIIK
+818 NSLSDDDLRKIIR
-831 LEIGK
+831 LEISK
-836 LQKRMGEIGYTLEYD
+836 LQKRMLEIGYTMVYD
-851 DDTVDYILN
+851 EGTVDYILD
-860 IVKEEKEYGARPIIR
+860 IVKEEKEYGARPIVR
-875 TIQDELEDK
+875 AIQDEIEDK

-894 SGHTFEVVAQA
+894 DEHNFTVTAQA
-905 QSLSIS
+905 HSLNVS

>member
-1 MEQISP
+1 MTQ
-7 ETHHLVFPQKG
+7 
-18 CILFKR
+18 
-24 NINTLEIMNPNENY
+24 NENY

-44 LLGFMENTLGKEMPT
+44 LLGFMENTLGREMPT
-59 PILTLDYFIL
+59 PVLTLEYFIL
-69 AIFDQKDSTIYKIID
+69 AILDQKDSNIYRIID

-114 REIKYDVKL
+114 REIKYDTKL
-123 TDALSGANAE
+123 TETLSGANTE
-133 RDMLGSE
+133 KEMLGAE
-140 KIGSEHV
+140 KLGSEHV
-147 MLHILADDSPDNSIR
+147 LLHILADDSPDNSIR

-169 LSYPILLEKVSRD
+169 LSYPVLLEK
-182 ISDGGKQKNQNK
+182 ISSGMSQGPKTPKLGIKTQTNYALGGIDLAQE
-194 NQTGADA
+194 
-201 GSGKDMGGTV
+201 GSDSSSIKI
-211 KVINTP
+211 INTP
-217 NGPVVIKSAFVGG
+217 NGPVVIKSTTF
-230 NEMTGDLPPEVL
+230 NGDPGEVPPDFL

-247 DHLAPD
+247 ADNV
-253 AQPEM
+253 M
-258 LNGFSGGGKK
+258 VNGQKASERQKK
-268 KGKNQFID
+268 SKNQFID
-276 QYCTNLNTQ
+276 QYCTNLNSL
-285 AELHLIDKLVGR
+285 AEMNAIDKLVGR
-297 SNELDSII
+297 ENEINNII
-305 RTLGRRKKNNIIIV
+305 RTLGRRKKNNVIIV

-325 KTCLAEGLAYK
+325 KTCLGEGLAYK

-346 KGKKLISLDMTALMA
+346 KNKKLISLDMTALMA

-372 VKGLLDEIKQSG
+372 VKGLLDEIKASG
-384 EYILFIDNIG
+384 DYILFIDNIG
-394 NVLSNKAK
+394 NVLGNKTK
-402 NDYDI
+402 NDYDV

-412 HSLDNGEVQVIGTA
+412 HSLDNGEVQVIGTC
-426 DFTTFRATFDKDATL
+426 DFSSFRSTFDKDASL
-441 LRRFQKMVIDA
+441 LRRFQKLIVDA
-452 PSKQDSKDILNGVQQ
+452 PTKEDSKAILNGVQE
-467 NYADFHNVEYLPDAI
+467 NYADYHNVIYSPEAI

-501 AIDVLDEAGAIVGT
+501 AIDVLDEAGAVVGT
-515 QNDVEPEE
+515 ENDTESPE
-523 IMKLREKIFN
+523 IIALREKIYKLSADI
-533 EKAQIDKLKKENK
+533 EKLKKEDK
-546 YDEAD
+546 YDEVD
-551 EIEKE
+551 ELEKE
-556 QKQDANNLA
+556 QKRTANNLA
-565 KLVKQDD
+565 EFVKR
-572 ERKRQ
+572 EEEYKKAH
-577 NRPKVTA
+577 RPTVGV
-584 DIIYDIVSS
+584 DVIYDIIAS
-593 KTNIPISKLSS
+593 KTGIPLNRLSA
-604 DDKKKLAT
+604 DDKKKLT
-612 IDERLKE
+612 NIDERLKQ

-625 EAIDKICRALK
+625 EAIDIICKALK

-644 TGCQFSALMIGKSGV
+644 NGCQFSALMLGRTGV

-670 EMFGDESALVRFDM
+670 EMFGDENALIRFDM

-715 IKNRKY
+715 VKNRKY

-781 IGFQE
+781 IGFQNDE
-786 NQDENQKRILLKHLK
+786 EENQKRILLKQLK

-818 NSLTDDDLKKIIK
+818 NSLKDDDLRKIIC
-831 LEIGK
+831 LEISK
-836 LQKRMGEIGYTLEYD
+836 LQKRMLEIGYTMTYD
-851 DDTVDYILN
+851 EGTVDHILN
-860 IVKEEKEYGARPIIR
+860 IVKEEKEYGARPIVR
-875 TIQDELEDK
+875 AIQDEIEDK

-905 QSLSIS
+905 HSLNVS

>member
-1 MEQISP
+1 MTQ
-7 ETHHLVFPQKG
+7 
-18 CILFKR
+18 
-24 NINTLEIMNPNENY
+24 NENY

-44 LLGFMENTLGKEMPT
+44 LLGFMENTLGREMPT
-59 PILTLDYFIL
+59 PVLTLEYFIL

-114 REIKYDVKL
+114 REIKYDAKL
-123 TDALSGANAE
+123 SETLSGAE
-133 RDMLGSE
+133 TEKQMLGAE
-140 KIGSEHV
+140 KLGSEHV
-147 MLHILADDSPDNSIR
+147 LLHILADDSQDNSIR

-169 LSYPILLEKVSRD
+169 LSYPVLLEK
-182 ISDGGKQKNQNK
+182 ISSGNIGTAKKN
-194 NQTGADA
+194 GPERFAAGVDL
-201 GSGKDMGGTV
+201 GSGPDGDIKI
-211 KVINTP
+211 INTP
-217 NGPVVIKSAFVGG
+217 AGPVVIKSTNFNG
-230 NEMTGDLPPEVL
+230 NPGEMPPELL

-247 DHLAPD
+247 ADNPNIN
-253 AQPEM
+253 PRP
-258 LNGFSGGGKK
+258 GGEKGKK
-268 KGKNQFID
+268 SKTPFID
-276 QYCTNLNTQ
+276 QYCTNLNAL
-285 AELHLIDKLVGR
+285 AELGTIDKLVGR
-297 SNELDSII
+297 ENEIDSII
-305 RTLGRRKKNNIIIV
+305 RTLGRRKKNNVIIV

-346 KGKKLISLDMTALMA
+346 KGKKLVSLDMTALMA

-372 VKGLLDEIKQSG
+372 VKGLLDEIKESG
-384 EYILFIDNIG
+384 DYILFIDNIG
-394 NVLSNKAK
+394 NVMGNKTK

-426 DFTTFRATFDKDATL
+426 DFSSFRSTFDKDPSL
-441 LRRFQKMVIDA
+441 LRRFQKLIIEA
-452 PSKQDSKDILNGVQQ
+452 PTKAGSLDILNGIQQ
-467 NYADFHNVEYLPDAI
+467 NYADFHNVTYTQEAI
-482 DACVELA
+482 NACVELA

-501 AIDVLDEAGAIVGT
+501 AIDVLDEAGAVIGT
-515 QNDVEPEE
+515 KNDTESSE
-523 IMKLREKIFN
+523 ITELRERIYKLKTDI
-533 EKAQIDKLKKENK
+533 EKLKKENK

-551 EIEKE
+551 ALEKE
-556 QKQDANNLA
+556 QKHTANTLA
-565 KLVKQDD
+565 ELVKR
-572 ERKRQ
+572 EEEYKREH
-577 NRPKVTA
+577 RPVVGVET
-584 DIIYDIVSS
+584 IYDIISS
-593 KTNIPISKLSS
+593 KTGIPLSRLS
-604 DDKKKLAT
+604 TDDKKKLT
-612 IDERLKE
+612 NIDERLKQ

-625 EAIDKICRALK
+625 EAIDIICKALK

-644 TGCQFSALMIGKSGV
+644 NGCQFSALMLGRTGV

-670 EMFGDESALVRFDM
+670 EMFGDENALIRFDM

-715 IKNRKY
+715 VKNRKY

-750 DNSGQKVDFKNVI
+750 DNSGQRVDFKNVI

-774 ANDFGKG
+774 ASDFGKG
-781 IGFQE
+781 IGFNSNE
-786 NQDENQKRILLKHLK
+786 EENQKRILLKQLK

-818 NSLTDDDLKKIIK
+818 NALNDDDLRKIIR
-831 LEIGK
+831 LEISK
-836 LQKRMGEIGYTLEYD
+836 LQERMLEIGYTLTYD
-851 DDTVDYILN
+851 EPTVDYILN
-860 IVKEEKEYGARPIIR
+860 IVKEQKEYGARPIVR
-875 TIQDELEDK
+875 AIQDEIEDK
-884 ITDLLLENDY
+884 VTDLLLENDY
-894 SGHTFEVVAQA
+894 DGHKFAVTAQA
-905 QSLSIS
+905 QSLNVS

>member
-1 MEQISP
+1 MTQ
-7 ETHHLVFPQKG
+7 
-18 CILFKR
+18 
-24 NINTLEIMNPNENY
+24 NENY

-44 LLGFMENTLGKEMPT
+44 LLGFMENTLGREMPT
-59 PILTLDYFIL
+59 PVLTLEYFIL
-69 AIFDQKDSTIYKIID
+69 AILDQKDSNIYRIID

-114 REIKYDVKL
+114 REIKYDTKL
-123 TDALSGANAE
+123 AETLSGANTE
-133 RDMLGSE
+133 KEMLGAE
-140 KIGSEHV
+140 KLGSEHV
-147 MLHILADDSPDNSIR
+147 LLHILADDSPDNSIR

-169 LSYPILLEKVSRD
+169 LSYPVLLEK
-182 ISDGGKQKNQNK
+182 ISSGMSQGPKTPKLGIKTQTNYALGGIDLAQE
-194 NQTGADA
+194 
-201 GSGKDMGGTV
+201 GSDSSSIKI
-211 KVINTP
+211 INTP
-217 NGPVVIKSAFVGG
+217 NGPVVIKSTTF
-230 NEMTGDLPPEVL
+230 NGDPGEVPPDFL

-247 DHLAPD
+247 ADNV
-253 AQPEM
+253 M
-258 LNGFSGGGKK
+258 VNGQKASERQKK
-268 KGKNQFID
+268 SKNQFID
-276 QYCTNLNTQ
+276 QYCTNLNSL
-285 AELHLIDKLVGR
+285 AEMNAIDKLVGR
-297 SNELDSII
+297 ENEINNII
-305 RTLGRRKKNNIIIV
+305 RTLGRRKKNNVIIV

-325 KTCLAEGLAYK
+325 KTCLGEGLAYK

-346 KGKKLISLDMTALMA
+346 KNKKLISLDMTALMA

-372 VKGLLDEIKQSG
+372 VKGLLDEIKASG
-384 EYILFIDNIG
+384 DYILFIDNIG
-394 NVLSNKAK
+394 NVLGNKTK
-402 NDYDI
+402 NDYDV

-412 HSLDNGEVQVIGTA
+412 HSLDNGEVQVIGTC
-426 DFTTFRATFDKDATL
+426 DFNSFRSTFDKDASL
-441 LRRFQKMVIDA
+441 LRRFQKLIVDA
-452 PSKQDSKDILNGVQQ
+452 PTKEDSKVILNGVQE
-467 NYADFHNVEYLPDAI
+467 NYADYHNVIYSPEAI

-501 AIDVLDEAGAIVGT
+501 AIDVLDEAGAVVGT
-515 QNDVEPEE
+515 ENDTESPE
-523 IMKLREKIFN
+523 IIALREKIYKLSADI
-533 EKAQIDKLKKENK
+533 EKLKKEDK
-546 YDEAD
+546 YDEVD
-551 EIEKE
+551 ELEKE
-556 QKQDANNLA
+556 QKRTANNLA
-565 KLVKQDD
+565 EFVKR
-572 ERKRQ
+572 EEEYKKAH
-577 NRPKVTA
+577 RPTVGV
-584 DIIYDIVSS
+584 DVIYDIIAS
-593 KTNIPISKLSS
+593 KTGIPLNRLSA
-604 DDKKKLAT
+604 DDKKKLT
-612 IDERLKE
+612 NIDERLKQ

-625 EAIDKICRALK
+625 EAIDIICKALK

-644 TGCQFSALMIGKSGV
+644 NGCQFSALMLGRTGV

-670 EMFGDESALVRFDM
+670 EMFGDENALIRFDM

-715 IKNRKY
+715 VKNRKY

-774 ANDFGKG
+774 ASDFGKG

-786 NQDENQKRILLKHLK
+786 NQDENQKRILLKQLK

-818 NSLTDDDLKKIIK
+818 NSLKDDDLRKIIC
-831 LEIGK
+831 LEISK
-836 LQKRMGEIGYTLEYD
+836 LQKRMLEIGYTMTYD
-851 DDTVDYILN
+851 EGTVDHILN
-860 IVKEEKEYGARPIIR
+860 IVKEEKEYGARPIVR
-875 TIQDELEDK
+875 AIQDEIEDK

-905 QSLSIS
+905 HSLNVS

>member
-1 MEQISP
+1 MTQ
-7 ETHHLVFPQKG
+7 
-18 CILFKR
+18 
-24 NINTLEIMNPNENY
+24 NENY

-59 PILTLDYFIL
+59 PVLTLEYFIL
-69 AIFDQKDSTIYKIID
+69 AILDQKDSTIYKIID

-114 REIKYDVKL
+114 REIKYDSKL
-123 TDALSGANAE
+123 TDTLAGANAE
-133 RDMLGSE
+133 REMLGAE
-140 KIGSEHV
+140 KLGSEHV
-147 MLHILADDSPDNSIR
+147 LLHILADDSPDNSIR

-169 LSYPILLEKVSRD
+169 LSYPILLEK
-182 ISDGGKQKNQNK
+182 ISSGNAGIKVNGNKVVGGIDTANGPDSN
-194 NQTGADA
+194 GAI
-201 GSGKDMGGTV
+201 K
-211 KVINTP
+211 IFNTP
-217 NGPVVIKSAFVGG
+217 NGPVVVKSATFNG
-230 NEMTGDLPPEVL
+230 NPNDIPPEIR
-242 KMLGL
+242 KMLGF
-247 DHLAPD
+247 DPTGTMAD
-253 AQPEM
+253 FEQFM
-258 LNGFSGGGKK
+258 NGMNGGGGQKK
-268 KGKNQFID
+268 SKSKTQYID
-276 QYCTNLNTQ
+276 QYTTNLNSL
-285 AELHLIDKLVGR
+285 AEMHMIDKLVGR
-297 SNELDSII
+297 ENEINNVI
-305 RTLGRRKKNNIIIV
+305 RTLGRRKKNNVIIV

-346 KGKKLISLDMTALMA
+346 KNKKLISLDMTALMA

-372 VKGLLDEIKQSG
+372 VKGLLDEIKASG

-394 NVLSNKAK
+394 NVMGNKTK

-407 ASMLS
+407 AAMLS
-412 HSLDNGEVQVIGTA
+412 HSLDNGEVQVIGTS
-426 DFTTFRATFDKDATL
+426 DFSSFRSTFDKDPTL
-441 LRRFQKMVIDA
+441 IRRFQKLIIEA
-452 PSKQDSKDILNGVQQ
+452 PSKEDSRNILNGVQQ
-467 NYADFHNVEYLPDAI
+467 NYADFHNVTYTEEAI
-482 DACVELA
+482 NACVELA

-501 AIDVLDEAGAIVGT
+501 ALDILDEAGAVVGT
-515 QNDVEPEE
+515 KNDTESQE
-523 IMKLREKIFN
+523 ITDLREKIYN
-533 EKAQIDKLKKENK
+533 LKADIEKLKKENK

-551 EIEKE
+551 ELEKE
-556 QKQDANNLA
+556 QKRTANNLA
-565 KLVKQDD
+565 EFVKRED
-572 ERKRQ
+572 EYKKAH
-577 NRPKVTA
+577 RPVVGVDT
-584 DIIYDIVSS
+584 ILDIVSS
-593 KTNIPISKLSS
+593 KTGIPINKLSS
-604 DDKKKLAT
+604 DDKKKLAN

-625 EAIDKICRALK
+625 EAIDIISKALK
-636 RNRVGFKK
+636 RSRVGFKK
-644 TGCQFSALMIGKSGV
+644 NGCQFSALMLGRTGV

-670 EMFGDESALVRFDM
+670 EMFGDENALIRFDM

-715 IKNRKY
+715 VKNRKY

-750 DNSGQKVDFKNVI
+750 DNSGQRVDFKNVI

-774 ANDFGKG
+774 ASDFGKG
-781 IGFQE
+781 IGFNTDE
-786 NQDENQKRILLKHLK
+786 EENQKRILLKQLK

-818 NSLTDDDLKKIIK
+818 NSLGDDDLRKIIR
-831 LEIGK
+831 LEISK
-836 LQKRMGEIGYTLEYD
+836 LQKRMGEIGYTMDYD
-851 DDTVDYILN
+851 DGTVDYILD
-860 IVKEEKEYGARPIIR
+860 IVKDQKEYGARPIVR
-875 TIQDELEDK
+875 AIQDEIEDK

-894 SGHTFEVVAQA
+894 SGHTFEVIAQA
-905 QSLSIS
+905 SSLNVS

>member
-1 MEQISP
+1 MTQ
-7 ETHHLVFPQKG
+7 
-18 CILFKR
+18 
-24 NINTLEIMNPNENY
+24 NENY

-44 LLGFMENTLGKEMPT
+44 LLGFMENTLGREMPT
-59 PILTLDYFIL
+59 PVLTLEYFIL
-69 AIFDQKDSTIYKIID
+69 AILDQKDSNIYRIID

-114 REIKYDVKL
+114 REIKYDAKL
-123 TDALSGANAE
+123 AETLAGANTE
-133 RDMLGSE
+133 RQMLGAE
-140 KIGSEHV
+140 KLGSEHV
-147 MLHILADDSPDNSIR
+147 LLHILADDSPDNSIR

-169 LSYPILLEKVSRD
+169 LSYPILLEK
-182 ISDGGKQKNQNK
+182 ISSGTNQNQK
-194 NQTGADA
+194 AQKPNQKPQGNMIFGGLDKALEGSDSTGI
-201 GSGKDMGGTV
+201 KI
-211 KVINTP
+211 INTP
-217 NGPVVIKSAFVGG
+217 GGPVVIKSATF
-230 NEMTGDLPPEVL
+230 NGDPGDVPPEFL

-247 DHLAPD
+247 GDNV
-253 AQPEM
+253 M
-258 LNGFSGGGKK
+258 INGQKQGDKK
-268 KGKNQFID
+268 KSKNQFID
-276 QYCTNLNTQ
+276 QYCTNLNEQ
-285 AELHLIDKLVGR
+285 AEQHQIDKLVGR
-297 SNELDSII
+297 ENEINNII
-305 RTLGRRKKNNIIIV
+305 RTLGRRKKNNVIIV

-346 KGKKLISLDMTALMA
+346 KKKKLISLDMTALMA

-372 VKGLLDEIKQSG
+372 VKGLLDEIKASG
-384 EYILFIDNIG
+384 DYILFIDNIG
-394 NVLSNKAK
+394 NVLGNKTK
-402 NDYDI
+402 NDYDV

-426 DFTTFRATFDKDATL
+426 DFSSFRSTFDKDASL
-441 LRRFQKMVIDA
+441 LRRFQKLVVEA
-452 PSKQDSKDILNGVQQ
+452 PSKEDSKNILNGVQQ
-467 NYADFHNVEYLPDAI
+467 NYADYHNVIYSQEAI

-501 AIDVLDEAGAIVGT
+501 AIDVLDEAGAVIGT
-515 QNDVEPEE
+515 ENDTESPE
-523 IMKLREKIFN
+523 IIALREKIYQLN
-533 EKAQIDKLKKENK
+533 NDIDKLKKEDK

-551 EIEKE
+551 ALEKE
-556 QKQDANNLA
+556 QKRTANNLA
-565 KLVKQDD
+565 EFVKR
-572 ERKRQ
+572 EEEYKREH
-577 NRPKVTA
+577 RPIVGVET
-584 DIIYDIVSS
+584 IYDIISS
-593 KTNIPISKLSS
+593 KTGIPLNRLSA
-604 DDKKKLAT
+604 DDKKKLT
-612 IDERLKE
+612 NIDERLKQ

-625 EAIDKICRALK
+625 EAIDIICKALK

-644 TGCQFSALMIGKSGV
+644 NGCQFSALMIGRTGV

-670 EMFGDESALVRFDM
+670 EMFGDENALIRFDM

-715 IKNRKY
+715 VKNRKY

-781 IGFQE
+781 IGFQNDE
-786 NQDENQKRILLKHLK
+786 EENQKRILLKQLK

-818 NSLTDDDLKKIIK
+818 NSLKDDDLRKIIR
-831 LEIGK
+831 LEISK
-836 LQKRMGEIGYTLEYD
+836 LQKRMLEIGYTMTYD
-851 DDTVDYILN
+851 DGTVDHILD
-860 IVKEEKEYGARPIIR
+860 IVKEEKEYGARPIVR
-875 TIQDELEDK
+875 AIQDEIEDK

-905 QSLSIS
+905 HSLNVS

>member
-1 MEQISP
+1 MTQ
-7 ETHHLVFPQKG
+7 
-18 CILFKR
+18 
-24 NINTLEIMNPNENY
+24 NENY

-44 LLGFMENTLGKEMPT
+44 LLGFMENTLGREMPT
-59 PILTLDYFIL
+59 PVLTLEYFIL
-69 AIFDQKDSTIYKIID
+69 AILDQKDSNIYRIID

-114 REIKYDVKL
+114 REIKYDAKL
-123 TDALSGANAE
+123 TETLAGANTEKELLGAE
-133 RDMLGSE
+133 KL
-140 KIGSEHV
+140 GSEHV
-147 MLHILADDSPDNSIR
+147 LLHILADDSPDNSIR

-169 LSYPILLEKVSRD
+169 LSYPILLEK
-182 ISDGGKQKNQNK
+182 ISSGTNQGQKTQKSGQKPQGNLLLGGMDKALEGSDS
-194 NQTGADA
+194 TGI
-201 GSGKDMGGTV
+201 KI
-211 KVINTP
+211 INTP
-217 NGPVVIKSAFVGG
+217 NGPVVIKSATF
-230 NEMTGDLPPEVL
+230 NGDPGDVPPEFL
-242 KMLGL
+242 RMLGL
-247 DHLAPD
+247 DGNVAI
-253 AQPEM
+253 
-258 LNGFSGGGKK
+258 NGQKSGDKK
-268 KGKNQFID
+268 KPKTQFID
-276 QYCTNLNTQ
+276 QYCTNLNEQ
-285 AELHLIDKLVGR
+285 AENNQIDKLVGR
-297 SNELDSII
+297 ENEINNII
-305 RTLGRRKKNNIIIV
+305 RTLGRRKKNNVIIV

-346 KGKKLISLDMTALMA
+346 KNKKLVSLDMTALMA

-372 VKGLLDEIKQSG
+372 VKGLLDEIKASG
-384 EYILFIDNIG
+384 DYILFIDNIG
-394 NVLSNKAK
+394 NVLGNKTK
-402 NDYDI
+402 NDYDV

-426 DFTTFRATFDKDATL
+426 DFSSFRSTFDKDPTL
-441 LRRFQKMVIDA
+441 LRRFQKLIIDA
-452 PSKQDSKDILNGVQQ
+452 PTKDDSKNILNGIQQ
-467 NYADFHNVEYLPDAI
+467 NYADYHKVIYSQEAI

-501 AIDVLDEAGAIVGT
+501 AIDVLDEAGAVVGT
-515 QNDVEPEE
+515 ENDTESPE
-523 IMKLREKIFN
+523 IIALREKIYRLGG
-533 EKAQIDKLKKENK
+533 EIEKLKKEDK

-551 EIEKE
+551 ALEKE
-556 QKQDANNLA
+556 QKHTANNLA
-565 KLVKQDD
+565 EFVKR
-572 ERKRQ
+572 EEEYK
-577 NRPKVTA
+577 NAHKPTVNVSV
-584 DIIYDIVSS
+584 IYDIISS
-593 KTNIPISKLSS
+593 KTGIPLSRLS
-604 DDKKKLAT
+604 ADDKKKLT
-612 IDERLKE
+612 NIDDRLKQ

-625 EAIDKICRALK
+625 EAIDIICKALK

-644 TGCQFSALMIGKSGV
+644 NGCQFSALLIGRTGV

-670 EMFGDESALVRFDM
+670 EMFGDEGALIRFDM

-715 IKNRKY
+715 VKNRKY

-781 IGFQE
+781 IGFQNNEEE
-786 NQDENQKRILLKHLK
+786 NSKRILLKQLK

-818 NSLTDDDLKKIIK
+818 NSLKDDDLRKIIR
-831 LEIGK
+831 LEISK
-836 LQKRMGEIGYTLEYD
+836 LQKRMLEIGYTMTYD
-851 DDTVDYILN
+851 EGTVDHILD
-860 IVKEEKEYGARPIIR
+860 IVKEEKEYGARPIVR
-875 TIQDELEDK
+875 AIQDEIEDK

-894 SGHTFEVVAQA
+894 NEHNFAITAQA
-905 QSLSIS
+905 HSLNVS

>member
-1 MEQISP
+1 MTQ
-7 ETHHLVFPQKG
+7 
-18 CILFKR
+18 
-24 NINTLEIMNPNENY
+24 NENY

-59 PILTLDYFIL
+59 PVLTLEYFIL
-69 AIFDQKDSTIYKIID
+69 AILDQKDSTVYKIIN

-114 REIKYDVKL
+114 REIKYDSKL
-123 TDALSGANAE
+123 TETLAGANTE
-133 RDMLGSE
+133 REMLGAE
-140 KIGSEHV
+140 KLGSEHV
-147 MLHILADDSPDNSIR
+147 LLHILADDAPDNSIR

-169 LSYPILLEKVSRD
+169 LSYPVLLDK
-182 ISDGGKQKNQNK
+182 ISSGVTDGKKDQKQPQKPFF
-194 NQTGADA
+194 
-201 GSGKDMGGTV
+201 GGIDLANGGDTSV
-211 KVINTP
+211 KIINTP
-217 NGPVVIKSAFVGG
+217 AGPVVFKSTNFNGEPTA
-230 NEMTGDLPPEVL
+230 MPPEL
-242 KMLGL
+242 MSMLGF
-247 DHLAPD
+247 DESSIAA
-253 AQPEM
+253 AQQKPTA
-258 LNGFSGGGKK
+258 K
-268 KGKNQFID
+268 KGKNQFIE
-276 QYCTNLNTQ
+276 QYCTNLNSM
-285 AELHLIDKLVGR
+285 AELHAIDKLVGR
-297 SNELDSII
+297 ENEIGTII
-305 RTLGRRKKNNIIIV
+305 RTLGRRKKNNVIIV

-346 KGKKLISLDMTALMA
+346 KNKKLISLDMTALMA

-372 VKGLLDEIKQSG
+372 VKGLLDEIKMSG
-384 EYILFIDNIG
+384 DYILFIDNIG
-394 NVLSNKAK
+394 NVMGSKVK

-426 DFTTFRATFDKDATL
+426 DFGSFRSTFDKDATL
-441 LRRFQKMVIDA
+441 LRRFQKLVIDA
-452 PSKQDSKDILNGVQQ
+452 PTKDGSKEILNGVQQ
-467 NYADFHNVEYLPDAI
+467 NYADFHNVTYSPEAI

-501 AIDVLDEAGAIVGT
+501 AIDILDEAGAVIGT
-515 QNDVEPEE
+515 KNDTESAE
-523 IMKLREKIFN
+523 IQALREKIYKLKTDI
-533 EKAQIDKLKKENK
+533 EALKKENK

-551 EIEKE
+551 ELEKE
-556 QKQDANNLA
+556 QKRTANSLA
-565 KLVKQDD
+565 EFVKR
-572 ERKRQ
+572 EEEYKRAH
-577 NRPKVTA
+577 RPVVEVDT
-584 DIIYDIVSS
+584 IYDIISS
-593 KTNIPISKLSS
+593 KTGIPLSKLST
-604 DDKKKLAT
+604 DDKRKLAN
-612 IDERLKE
+612 IDERLKQ

-625 EAIDKICRALK
+625 EAIDIICKALK
-636 RNRVGFKK
+636 RSRVGFKK
-644 TGCQFSALMIGKSGV
+644 SGCQFSALMLGRTGV

-670 EMFGDESALVRFDM
+670 EMFGDEGALIRFDM

-715 IKNRKY
+715 VKNRKY

-774 ANDFGKG
+774 AADFGRG
-781 IGFQE
+781 IGF
-786 NQDENQKRILLKHLK
+786 NSDENENEKRILLKQLK

-818 NSLTDDDLKKIIK
+818 NALGDDDLRKIIK
-831 LEIGK
+831 LEISK
-836 LQKRMGEIGYTLEYD
+836 LQQRMLEIGYTLTYD
-851 DDTVDYILN
+851 EGTVDYILD
-860 IVKEEKEYGARPIIR
+860 IVKEQKEYGARPVVR
-875 TIQDELEDK
+875 AIQDEIEDK
-884 ITDLLLENDY
+884 VTDLLLENDY
-894 SGHTFEVVAQA
+894 NGHVFEVTAQA
-905 QSLSIS
+905 SSLNVS

>member
-1 MEQISP
+1 MTQ
-7 ETHHLVFPQKG
+7 
-18 CILFKR
+18 
-24 NINTLEIMNPNENY
+24 NENY

-44 LLGFMENTLGKEMPT
+44 LLNFMENTLGREMPT
-59 PILTLDYFIL
+59 PVLTLEYFIL
-69 AIFDQKDSTIYKIID
+69 AILDQKDSTVYKIID

-114 REIKYDVKL
+114 REIKYDAKL
-123 TDALSGANAE
+123 TETIAASNTEREMLGAE
-133 RDMLGSE
+133 KLGSE
-140 KIGSEHV
+140 HIL
-147 MLHILADDSPDNSIR
+147 LHILADDSKDNSIR

-169 LSYPILLEKVSRD
+169 LSYSILLEK
-182 ISDGGKQKNQNK
+182 ISSNANQLENARKAQKPKSNTLIGMDPGAEGGDSTNIKIISTPGGPVILKSGTFTGNPAEMQQEFLKMMGLEDNPLLNAQKPGKKDKQK
-194 NQTGADA
+194 T
-201 GSGKDMGGTV
+201 
-211 KVINTP
+211 
-217 NGPVVIKSAFVGG
+217 
-230 NEMTGDLPPEVL
+230 
-242 KMLGL
+242 
-247 DHLAPD
+247 
-253 AQPEM
+253 
-258 LNGFSGGGKK
+258 
-268 KGKNQFID
+268 QFID
-276 QYCTNLNTQ
+276 QYCTNLNHL
-285 AELHLIDKLVGR
+285 AENSQIDKLVGR
-297 SNELDSII
+297 ENEINNII

-325 KTCLAEGLAYK
+325 KTCLAEGLAYR

-346 KGKKLISLDMTALMA
+346 KNKKLISLDMTALMA

-372 VKGLLDEIKQSG
+372 VKGLLDEIKASG

-394 NVLSNKAK
+394 NVLGNKTK

-426 DFTTFRATFDKDATL
+426 DFSSFRSTFDKDASL
-441 LRRFQKMVIDA
+441 LRRFQKLIIEA
-452 PSKQDSKDILNGVQQ
+452 PTKDGSKDILNGIQQ
-467 NYADFHNVEYLPDAI
+467 NYADYHKVVYTPEAI
-482 DACVELA
+482 NACVELA

-501 AIDVLDEAGAIVGT
+501 AIDVMDEAGAVVGT
-515 QNDVEPEE
+515 QNDTESPE
-523 IMKLREKIFN
+523 IISLREKIYDYSA
-533 EKAQIDKLKKENK
+533 KIAKLKKEDK

-551 EIEKE
+551 ALEKE
-556 QKQDANNLA
+556 QKQTANTLA
-565 KLVKQDD
+565 EFVKR
-572 ERKRQ
+572 EEEYKKEH
-577 NRPKVTA
+577 RPVVG
-584 DIIYDIVSS
+584 IEVIYDIIAS
-593 KTNIPISKLSS
+593 KTGIPLSRLSS
-604 DDKKKLAT
+604 DDKKKLT
-612 IDERLKE
+612 NIDDRLKQ

-625 EAIDKICRALK
+625 EAIEVICRALK

-644 TGCQFSALMIGKSGV
+644 SGCQFSALLIGRTGV

-670 EMFGDESALVRFDM
+670 EMFGDESALIRFDM

-715 IKNRKY
+715 VKNRKY

-763 VLFTSNAGAKA
+763 VLFTSNVGAKA
-774 ANDFGKG
+774 ASDFGKG
-781 IGFQE
+781 IGFNE
-786 NQDENQKRILLKHLK
+786 NEEENQKRILLKQLK

-818 NSLTDDDLKKIIK
+818 NSLSDDDLRKIIR
-831 LEIGK
+831 LEISK
-836 LQKRMGEIGYTLEYD
+836 LQKRMLEIGYTMVYD
-851 DDTVDYILN
+851 EGTVDYILD
-860 IVKEEKEYGARPIIR
+860 IVKEEKEYGARPIVR
-875 TIQDELEDK
+875 AIQDEIEDK
-884 ITDLLLENDY
+884 ITDLLLENEYDE
-894 SGHTFEVVAQA
+894 HNFTVTAQA
-905 QSLSIS
+905 HSLNVS

>member
-1 MEQISP
+1 
-7 ETHHLVFPQKG
+7 
-18 CILFKR
+18 
-24 NINTLEIMNPNENY
+24 MNPNENY

-59 PILTLDYFIL
+59 PVLTLEYFIL
-69 AIFDQKDSTIYKIID
+69 AILDQKDSTVFKIID

-114 REIKYDVKL
+114 REVRYDSKL
-123 TDALSGANAE
+123 TETLSGANKE
-133 RDMLGSE
+133 REMLGAE
-140 KIGSEHV
+140 KLGSEHV
-147 MLHILADDSPDNSIR
+147 LLHILADDSPDNNIR

-169 LSYPILLEKVSRD
+169 LSYPILLEK
-182 ISDGGKQKNQNK
+182 ISNGTKHTPKQGNQQQNNAGGDPAIPGMDGGSIK
-194 NQTGADA
+194 
-201 GSGKDMGGTV
+201 
-211 KVINTP
+211 IFNTP
-217 NGPVVIKSAFVGG
+217 NGPLVVKSNAFIGG
-230 NEMTGDLPPEVL
+230 QNGEEIPPEVL
-242 KMLGL
+242 NMLGL
-247 DHLAPD
+247 
-253 AQPEM
+253 
-258 LNGFSGGGKK
+258 SGVDPSQITPFNPPSGQKQGGKK
-268 KGKNQFID
+268 SKTQFID
-276 QYCTNLNTQ
+276 QYCSNLNTQ
-285 AELHLIDKLVGR
+285 AEMNLIDKLVGR
-297 SNELDSII
+297 KNELDTII
-305 RTLGRRKKNNIIIV
+305 RTLGRRKKNNIVIV
-319 GGAGVG
+319 GGSGVG

-346 KGKKLISLDMTALMA
+346 KNKKLVSLDMTALMA

-372 VKGLLDEIKQSG
+372 VKGLLDEIKASG

-394 NVLSNKAK
+394 NVLSDKTK

-412 HSLDNGEVQVIGTA
+412 HALDNGDVQVIGTA
-426 DFTTFRATFDKDATL
+426 DFNSFRSSFDKNPTL
-441 LRRFQKMVIDA
+441 LRRFQKLIIDA
-452 PSKQDSKDILNGVQQ
+452 PTKEMSKEILLGVEK
-467 NYADFHNVEYLPDAI
+467 NYADYHNVTYLPEAI
-482 DACVELA
+482 DACVDLA

-501 AIDVLDEAGAIVGT
+501 AIDILDEAGSIVGT
-515 QNDVEPEE
+515 ENDTESEE
-523 IMKLREKIFN
+523 ITRMREKIYEFGKTI
-533 EKAQIDKLKKENK
+533 ERLKKENR

-551 EIEKE
+551 DIEKV
-556 QKQDANNLA
+556 QKRTANELA
-565 KLVKQDD
+565 EAVKLED
-572 ERKRQ
+572 EYKRAH
-577 NRPKVTA
+577 RPVVNV
-584 DIIYDIVSS
+584 DVIYNIVSS
-593 KTNIPISKLSS
+593 KTNIPINKLSS

-625 EAIDKICRALK
+625 EAIDKICKALK

-644 TGCQFSALMIGKSGV
+644 SGCQFSALMIGRTGV

-670 EMFGDESALVRFDM
+670 EMFGDENALIRFDM

-715 IKNRKY
+715 VKNKKY

-750 DNSGQKVDFKNVI
+750 DNSGQRVDFKNVI
-763 VLFTSNAGAKA
+763 VLFTSNVGAKA
-774 ANDFGKG
+774 ASDFGKG
-781 IGFQE
+781 IGFGGDAE
-786 NQDENQKRILLKHLK
+786 AEENQKRILYKNLK

-808 LNRLDNVIYF
+808 LNRLDNIIYF
-818 NSLTDDDLKKIIK
+818 NNLKDDDLRKIIK
-831 LEIGK
+831 LEISK
-836 LQKRMGEIGYTLEYD
+836 LQKRMGEIGYTLDYGE
-851 DDTVDYILN
+851 DTVDYILN
-860 IVKEEKEYGARPIIR
+860 IVKEDKEYGARPIVR
-875 TIQDELEDK
+875 AIQDEIEDR
-884 ITDLLLENDY
+884 ITDLLLENEY
-894 SGHTFEVVAQA
+894 SGHTFEVIAQA
-905 QSLSIS
+905 QSLNVS